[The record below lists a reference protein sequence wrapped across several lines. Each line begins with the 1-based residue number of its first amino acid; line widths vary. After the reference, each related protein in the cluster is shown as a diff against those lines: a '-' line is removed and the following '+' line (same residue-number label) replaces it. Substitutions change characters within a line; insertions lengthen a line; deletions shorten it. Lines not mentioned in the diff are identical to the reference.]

1 MAGRPRLIE
10 EQRFPV
16 SGLTPYAVA
25 GCRPLAML
33 GALIS
38 FSFYPGFGASVFGY
52 AYAVTGRVSRCS
64 LATPSQAATGG
75 FVRCAVYA
83 HPGRRSTPGYYLS
96 PAGLKIPLAV
106 GSPTSNLALSPSN
119 IL

>member
-1 MAGRPRLIE
+1 MRRNAGFGVKYTRNPERSERVAGRPRLIV

-38 FSFYPGFGASVFGY
+38 FSFTQGSA
-52 AYAVTGRVSRCS
+52 AV
-64 LATPSQAATGG
+64 AA
-75 FVRCAVYA
+75 APWA
-83 HPGRRSTPGYYLS
+83 MIMPP
-96 PAGLKIPLAV
+96 
-106 GSPTSNLALSPSN
+106 
-119 IL
+119 